1 MSDKTPLQ
9 IIKSINEYAL
19 SGEMLSV
26 DYVLTHSELISKST
40 PEKFELILKNDL
52 CNALA
57 QKMMESNCIEFTK
70 QTMHN
75 TDTTVYRARV
85 FVTTSDVVKMIRENK
100 IIVA

>member
-1 MSDKTPLQ
+1 MTPLQ
-9 IIKSINEYAL
+9 TIKSINEYAL

-26 DYVLTHSELISKST
+26 DYVLNHSESILKST

-57 QKMMESNCIEFTK
+57 KKMMEANCIEFTK
-70 QTMHN
+70 QTMHD